1 MFGSLMQMLNDPEA
15 MQQFAE
21 LLPKLQALIE
31 QVDRIERKV
40 NLIGSIVVRDGG
52 RTEEAAVWEMLT
64 DGPTS

>member
-1 MFGSLMQMLNDPEA
+1 MLGSLMQMLNDPEA

-31 QVDRIERKV
+31 QVDRIEKKV
-40 NLIGSIVVRDGG
+40 DTIWGYLDQQPTDVETS
-52 RTEEAAVWEMLT
+52 